1 MIVLPCIEIATQLL
15 PCTYIWR
22 YPIIP
27 APLVHFSSLSP
38 PCVND
43 MKDQTQH
50 VIDYVDGIGEN
61 SLQSGG
67 MEYGS
72 KANGSMW
79 SSFDFFKSKNKN
91 VTVVFKS

>member
-1 MIVLPCIEIATQLL
+1 MHIYLEISHHTITFGAFFI
-15 PCTYIWR
+15 Y
-22 YPIIP
+22 
-27 APLVHFSSLSP
+27 LSP

-43 MKDQTQH
+43 TKDQTQH

-72 KANGSMW
+72 KANGFMW
-79 SSFDFFKSKNKN
+79 SSFEFFKIQE
-91 VTVVFKS
+91 